1 MMNTSSLKTCAHARR
16 QAGKQSH
23 SHRDA
28 QTGKQTDTHSATQTH
43 PQTSNYQNQ
52 QPTQTAF
59 CGNDIL
65 SPSLPSPF
73 PSPNCKVAAWGPLWG
88 KQLLR
93 NLGKGRG
100 RGGRGRAPSRPQ
112 EPKSQNPPCTP
123 RNVQALASNLGPMV
137 GKRTS
142 PATRNRTRDH
152 LIAASLYSQMLYQLS
167 YSRLV

>member
-1 MMNTSSLKTCAHARR
+1 MMNIVTEDMRTST
-16 QAGKQSH
+16 QAGGQAKPQPQ
-23 SHRDA
+23 RR
-28 QTGKQTDTHSATQTH
+28 TDWQADRHTLSN
-43 PQTSNYQNQ
+43 PKTSNYQNQ

-123 RNVQALASNLGPMV
+123 RNVQAPASSLGPMV